1 MAEVGE
7 LQSHRKWQMCDLAL
21 FKCSQAFMEA
31 SKDALIFTLG
41 KLCKLY
47 TKLYTKYDLNNVNYI
62 GK

>member
-1 MAEVGE
+1 
-7 LQSHRKWQMCDLAL
+7 MCDLAL